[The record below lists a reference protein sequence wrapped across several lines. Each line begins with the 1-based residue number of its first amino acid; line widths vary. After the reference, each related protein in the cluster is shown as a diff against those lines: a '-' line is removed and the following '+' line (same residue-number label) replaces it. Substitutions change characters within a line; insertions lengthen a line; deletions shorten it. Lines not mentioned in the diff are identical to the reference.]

1 MTVGSYNHKT
11 EEIKEG
17 GSVTRAA
24 DRGHSKETRSMVDL
38 PGGSRSHAGDIAAV
52 REAVGG

>member
-1 MTVGSYNHKT
+1 MIVGSYNHKT